1 MKEIPNMDELLN
13 SFVDGELPARQQ
25 TEVQRLVDHD
35 KKIAQR
41 LQQLQKCKM
50 LLSSLPVTEAPPQI
64 LENVKASLPRKPL
77 LDESAPRRTERAG
90 TRHLLGRKVFAA
102 AAMLGLVGILTAVV
116 YTIVAPE
123 TVTQGLRFGRT
134 VERRELPTA
143 VDVVKPAPAI
153 VAAPFSGRLELRT
166 SYLPAVVAFINRAI
180 EDNVPS
186 DEWIASD
193 QSNVKEPPRQ
203 RRVFFGTQRCWA
215 LICSSESFNLL
226 LAELGIIWDKLD
238 SAALFVDTEVFGEQV
253 VVDAVTAEQISGI
266 VNQDDSKRRMEVA
279 KDFAVLNNMAEHL
292 PGREILTAI
301 DDTTVGLITPPKP
314 VLTWNQKTVKKS
326 PASPA
331 TLGSDQ
337 NPPLAGKE
345 NKNIH
350 LTITVVGGD

>member
-13 SFVDGELPARQQ
+13 SFIDGELLARQQ

-35 KKIAQR
+35 EKIAQR

-64 LENVKASLPRKPL
+64 LENVKASLARKPQ
-77 LDESAPRRTERAG
+77 LDEQSSAFAERAG
-90 TRHLLGRKVFAA
+90 TRHLLGRKLFAA

-123 TVTQGLRFGRT
+123 TVTQGP
-134 VERRELPTA
+134 VA
-143 VDVVKPAPAI
+143 V

-203 RRVFFGTQRCWA
+203 RRVLFGTQRCWA

-226 LAELGIIWDKLD
+226 LAELGNIWDKLD
-238 SAALFVDTEVFGEQV
+238 SAHFFVDTQVFGEQV
-253 VVDAVTAEQISGI
+253 VVDAVTVEQISGI
-266 VNQDDSKRRMEVA
+266 VNQDDSKRRIEVA
-279 KDFAVLNNMAEHL
+279 KDFAVLNNMAENL

-314 VLTWNQKTVKKS
+314 VLTWNQKTAKKS
-326 PASPA
+326 PAR
-331 TLGSDQ
+331 T
-337 NPPLAGKE
+337 KE

>member
-1 MKEIPNMDELLN
+1 MKEIPNMDEKLN
-13 SFVDGELPARQQ
+13 SFIDGELPARQQ
-25 TEVQRLVDHD
+25 TEVQRLVHHEE
-35 KKIAQR
+35 KIAQR
-41 LQQLQKCKM
+41 LQQLQRCKM
-50 LLSSLPVTEAPPQI
+50 LLSSLPVAEAPPQI
-64 LENVKASLPRKPL
+64 LENVKASLARKPL
-77 LDESAPRRTERAG
+77 LVEQPLVVDERAG
-90 TRHLLGRKVFAA
+90 TRHLLGRKLFAA

-123 TVTQGLRFGRT
+123 TVTQRPVA
-134 VERRELPTA
+134 VERREPPPT
-143 VDVVKPAPAI
+143 VDVVKPGPTI

-180 EDNVPS
+180 EDNIPS

-193 QSNVKEPPRQ
+193 KSNVKKPH
-203 RRVFFGTQRCWA
+203 A
-215 LICSSESFNLL
+215 LICGSESFNLL
-226 LAELGIIWDKLD
+226 LAELGNIWDKLD

-266 VNQDDSKRRMEVA
+266 VNQDDSKRRLEV

-292 PGREILTAI
+292 PGREILAAI
-301 DDTTVGLITPPKP
+301 DDTTVGWITPPKP

-326 PASPA
+326 PAR
-331 TLGSDQ
+331 T
-337 NPPLAGKE
+337 KE

>member
-13 SFVDGELPARQQ
+13 SFIDGELPARQQ
-25 TEVQRLVDHD
+25 TEVQRLVGHD
-35 KKIAQR
+35 EKIAQR

-77 LDESAPRRTERAG
+77 LDDASSSLSMKGALHPERSRRVAERAG

-123 TVTQGLRFGRT
+123 KPGWHGLPA
-134 VERRELPTA
+134 RENTA
-143 VDVVKPAPAI
+143 KMAVPPI

-193 QSNVKEPPRQ
+193 QSNVKEPH
-203 RRVFFGTQRCWA
+203 A

-226 LAELGIIWDKLD
+226 LAELGNIWDKLD
-238 SAALFVDTEVFGEQV
+238 SAHFFVDTKVFGEQV

-350 LTITVVGGD
+350 LIITVVGGD

>member
-1 MKEIPNMDELLN
+1 MKEILNMDELLN
-13 SFVDGELPARQQ
+13 SFIDGELPARQQ

-35 KKIAQR
+35 EKIAQR

-64 LENVKASLPRKPL
+64 LENVKASLARKPL
-77 LDESAPRRTERAG
+77 LDESALRRTERAG
-90 TRHLLGRKVFAA
+90 TRHLLGRKLFAA

-123 TVTQGLRFGRT
+123 TVTQGP
-134 VERRELPTA
+134 VA
-143 VDVVKPAPAI
+143 V
-153 VAAPFSGRLELRT
+153 VAAPFSGRLELKT
-166 SYLPAVVAFINRAI
+166 NDLPAVVGVINRAI
-180 EDNVPS
+180 EENIPS

-193 QSNVKEPPRQ
+193 QNNVKEPH
-203 RRVFFGTQRCWA
+203 A

-226 LAELGIIWDKLD
+226 LAELGNIWDKLD
-238 SAALFVDTEVFGEQV
+238 SAHFFVDTEVFGEQV
-253 VVDAVTAEQISGI
+253 VVDAVTAEQIAGI
-266 VNQDDSKRRMEVA
+266 VNQDDSKRRIEVA

-326 PASPA
+326 PAR
-331 TLGSDQ
+331 TE
-337 NPPLAGKE
+337 K

>member
-13 SFVDGELPARQQ
+13 SFIDGELPARQQ

-35 KKIAQR
+35 EKIAQR

-64 LENVKASLPRKPL
+64 LENVKASLAPGSPG

-123 TVTQGLRFGRT
+123 TVTQRPVA

-143 VDVVKPAPAI
+143 VPKGTPFGVDVVKPAPTI

-203 RRVFFGTQRCWA
+203 RRVLFGTQRCWS

-226 LAELGIIWDKLD
+226 LAELGNIWDKLD
-238 SAALFVDTEVFGEQV
+238 SAHFFIDTQVFGEQV
-253 VVDAVTAEQISGI
+253 VVEAVTAEQISGI
-266 VNQDDSKRRMEVA
+266 INQDDSKRRMEVA

-301 DDTTVGLITPPKP
+301 DDIRVGLITPPKP
-314 VLTWNQKTVKKS
+314 VLTWNQKTAKKS
-326 PASPA
+326 PAR
-331 TLGSDQ
+331 T
-337 NPPLAGKE
+337 KE

-350 LTITVVGGD
+350 LTITVVGGDRPSLN

>member
-1 MKEIPNMDELLN
+1 MDELLN
-13 SFVDGELPARQQ
+13 SFIDGELPARQQ
-25 TEVQRLVDHD
+25 TEVQRLVDHNE
-35 KKIAQR
+35 KIAQR

-64 LENVKASLPRKPL
+64 LENVKASLARKPL
-77 LDESAPRRTERAG
+77 LDESALRRTERAG
-90 TRHLLGRKVFAA
+90 TRHLLGRKLFAA

-123 TVTQGLRFGRT
+123 TVTQGP
-134 VERRELPTA
+134 VA
-143 VDVVKPAPAI
+143 V
-153 VAAPFSGRLELRT
+153 VAAPFSGRLELKT
-166 SYLPAVVAFINRAI
+166 NDLPAVVGVINRAI
-180 EDNVPS
+180 EENIPS

-193 QSNVKEPPRQ
+193 QNNVKEPH
-203 RRVFFGTQRCWA
+203 A

-226 LAELGIIWDKLD
+226 LAELGNIWDKLD
-238 SAALFVDTEVFGEQV
+238 SAHFFVDTEVFGEQV
-253 VVDAVTAEQISGI
+253 VVDAVTAEQIAGI
-266 VNQDDSKRRMEVA
+266 VNQDDSKRRIEVA

-326 PASPA
+326 PAR
-331 TLGSDQ
+331 TE
-337 NPPLAGKE
+337 K

>member
-13 SFVDGELPARQQ
+13 SFIDGELPARQQ

-35 KKIAQR
+35 EKIAQR

-64 LENVKASLPRKPL
+64 LENVKASLAPPL
-77 LDESAPRRTERAG
+77 GPPSGGLDEFALRRKRAG

-123 TVTQGLRFGRT
+123 TVTQRPVA
-134 VERRELPTA
+134 VERGESAKRRRI
-143 VDVVKPAPAI
+143 DVVKPAPTI
-153 VAAPFSGRLELRT
+153 VAAPFSGRLELRIRQRRT
-166 SYLPAVVAFINRAI
+166 VVAFINRAI

-193 QSNVKEPPRQ
+193 QSKEPH
-203 RRVFFGTQRCWA
+203 A

-226 LAELGIIWDKLD
+226 LAELGNIWDKLD
-238 SAALFVDTEVFGEQV
+238 SAHFFVDTQVFGEQV
-253 VVDAVTAEQISGI
+253 VVDAVTAEQISEI

-314 VLTWNQKTVKKS
+314 VLTWNQKTEKKS
-326 PASPA
+326 PAR
-331 TLGSDQ
+331 T
-337 NPPLAGKE
+337 KE

-350 LTITVVGGD
+350 LTITVVGGDRPSLN

>member
-13 SFVDGELPARQQ
+13 SFIDGELPARQQ
-25 TEVQRLVDHD
+25 TEVQRLVGHD
-35 KKIAQR
+35 EKIAQR
-41 LQQLQKCKM
+41 LQHLQECKM
-50 LLSSLPVTEAPPQI
+50 LLNSLPVTEAPPQI
-64 LENVKASLPRKPL
+64 LENVKASLAPPPGG
-77 LDESAPRRTERAG
+77 LDESALRRTERAG

-123 TVTQGLRFGRT
+123 TVTQGPVA
-134 VERRELPTA
+134 VERRDLPTA
-143 VDVVKPAPAI
+143 VEVVKPAPTI
-153 VAAPFSGRLELRT
+153 VAAPFSGRLELRIRLRRT
-166 SYLPAVVAFINRAI
+166 VVAFINRAI

-193 QSNVKEPPRQ
+193 QSNVKEPH
-203 RRVFFGTQRCWA
+203 A

-226 LAELGIIWDKLD
+226 LAELGNIWDKLD
-238 SAALFVDTEVFGEQV
+238 SAHFFVDTQVFGEQV
-253 VVDAVTAEQISGI
+253 VVDAVTVEQILGI

-326 PASPA
+326 PAR
-331 TLGSDQ
+331 TE
-337 NPPLAGKE
+337 K

>member
-1 MKEIPNMDELLN
+1 MKEISNMDELLN
-13 SFVDGELPARQQ
+13 SFIDGELPARQQ
-25 TEVQRLVDHD
+25 TEVQRLVHHD
-35 KKIAQR
+35 EKIAQR

-50 LLSSLPVTEAPPQI
+50 LLSSLPVAEAPPQI
-64 LENVKASLPRKPL
+64 LENVKASLARKPQL
-77 LDESAPRRTERAG
+77 VEQPSAFAERAG
-90 TRHLLGRKVFAA
+90 TRHLLGRKLFAA

-123 TVTQGLRFGRT
+123 TVTQGP
-134 VERRELPTA
+134 VA
-143 VDVVKPAPAI
+143 V

-193 QSNVKEPPRQ
+193 QSNADTHASYRRVKEPHALICKSNADTHASY
-203 RRVFFGTQRCWA
+203 RRVKEPHA

-226 LAELGIIWDKLD
+226 LAELGNIWDKLN
-238 SAALFVDTEVFGEQV
+238 SAHFFVDTEVFGEQI

-266 VNQDDSKRRMEVA
+266 VNQDDSKRRLEVA

-292 PGREILTAI
+292 PGTRVLAAI

-314 VLTWNQKTVKKS
+314 VLTWNQKTVQKS
-326 PASPA
+326 P
-331 TLGSDQ
+331 TRTE
-337 NPPLAGKE
+337 E

-350 LTITVVGGD
+350 LTITVVDGN

>member
-1 MKEIPNMDELLN
+1 MKEIPNMDEKLN
-13 SFVDGELPARQQ
+13 SFIDGELPARQQ
-25 TEVQRLVDHD
+25 TEVQRLVHHEE
-35 KKIAQR
+35 KIAQR
-41 LQQLQKCKM
+41 LQQLQRCKM
-50 LLSSLPVTEAPPQI
+50 LLSSLPVAEAPPQI
-64 LENVKASLPRKPL
+64 LENVKASLARKPL
-77 LDESAPRRTERAG
+77 LVEQPLVVDERAG
-90 TRHLLGRKVFAA
+90 TRHLLGRKLFAA

-123 TVTQGLRFGRT
+123 TVTQRPVA
-134 VERRELPTA
+134 VERREPPPT
-143 VDVVKPAPAI
+143 VDVVKPGPTI

-180 EDNVPS
+180 EDNIPS

-193 QSNVKEPPRQ
+193 KSNVKKPH
-203 RRVFFGTQRCWA
+203 A
-215 LICSSESFNLL
+215 LICGSESFNLL
-226 LAELGIIWDKLD
+226 LAELGNIWDKLD

-266 VNQDDSKRRMEVA
+266 VNQDDSKRRLEVA

-292 PGREILTAI
+292 PGREILAAI
-301 DDTTVGLITPPKP
+301 DDTTVGWITPPKP

-326 PASPA
+326 PAR
-331 TLGSDQ
+331 T
-337 NPPLAGKE
+337 KE

>member
-1 MKEIPNMDELLN
+1 MKEISNMDELLN
-13 SFVDGELPARQQ
+13 SFIDGELPARQQ

-35 KKIAQR
+35 EKIAQR

-50 LLSSLPVTEAPPQI
+50 LLSFLPVTEAPPQI
-64 LENVKASLPRKPL
+64 LENVKASLAGKPL
-77 LDESAPRRTERAG
+77 LDESAPRRTEKAG
-90 TRHLLGRKVFAA
+90 TRHLLGRKLLAA

-123 TVTQGLRFGRT
+123 TVMQRPVA
-134 VERRELPTA
+134 VERRELPPLLLSQESA
-143 VDVVKPAPAI
+143 GVKPGPTI

-166 SYLPAVVAFINRAI
+166 NYLPAVVAFINRAI

-193 QSNVKEPPRQ
+193 QSNVKEPH
-203 RRVFFGTQRCWA
+203 A

-226 LAELGIIWDKLD
+226 LAELGNIWDKLD
-238 SAALFVDTEVFGEQV
+238 SAALFVDMEVFGQRV
-253 VVDAVTAEQISGI
+253 VVDAVTAEQIAGI

-314 VLTWNQKTVKKS
+314 VLTWNQKTEKKL

-350 LTITVVGGD
+350 FTITVVGGV

>member
-13 SFVDGELPARQQ
+13 SFIDGELPARQQ
-25 TEVQRLVDHD
+25 TEVQRLVGHD
-35 KKIAQR
+35 EKIAQR
-41 LQQLQKCKM
+41 LQHLQECKM
-50 LLSSLPVTEAPPQI
+50 LLNSLPVTEAPPQI
-64 LENVKASLPRKPL
+64 LENVKASLAPPPGG
-77 LDESAPRRTERAG
+77 LDESALRRTERAG

-123 TVTQGLRFGRT
+123 TVTQGPVA
-134 VERRELPTA
+134 VERRDLPTA
-143 VDVVKPAPAI
+143 VEVVKPAPTI
-153 VAAPFSGRLELRT
+153 VAAPFSGRLELRIRLRRT
-166 SYLPAVVAFINRAI
+166 VVAFINRAI

-193 QSNVKEPPRQ
+193 QSNVKEPH
-203 RRVFFGTQRCWA
+203 A

-226 LAELGIIWDKLD
+226 LAELGNIWDKLD
-238 SAALFVDTEVFGEQV
+238 SAHFFVDTEVFGEQV
-253 VVDAVTAEQISGI
+253 VVDAVTVEQILGI

-292 PGREILTAI
+292 PGTRVLTAI